1 MLTLL
6 IIWLI
11 GVICSSI
18 FINLYDYI
26 TEDKDITVGDVIHV
40 YHLFSWCMIIVF
52 ICINTVDAIE
62 KSKIPNKILF
72 KHKRKPENK
81 AKF

>member
-1 MLTLL
+1 MLTLF

-11 GVICSSI
+11 GVICSSV
-18 FINLYDYI
+18 FINLYTYI
-26 TEDKDITVGDVIHV
+26 VEDTDIIVGDVIHI
-40 YHLFSWCMIIVF
+40 YHLFSWCLIIGF
-52 ICINTVDAIE
+52 ICINISDAID
-62 KSKIPNKILF
+62 KTKIPDKILF